1 MFIKKIFKN
10 ISDVSFVTFTTIRQM
25 ARLRW
30 CNGMFW
36 VFCLWGSINFPLASY
51 WDSMPVIGWFSN
63 LDHDPGSPHLG
74 NPGRQDQLLHLR
86 WVHLWGS
93 IWHHRS
99 DGQARNSARS
109 GWRLERSPFVE
120 TLWSCHTCR
129 CLISGR
135 RWHDGFL
142 EQSYQTIHQT
152 EGSYLILLLFW
163 YIDSIYI
170 YIYIYIYSTKFSSNI
185 YLFELYFSQLTYFNS
200 FD

>member
-1 MFIKKIFKN
+1 
-10 ISDVSFVTFTTIRQM
+10 M

-51 WDSMPVIGWFSN
+51 CDSMPVIGWFSN
-63 LDHDPGSPHLG
+63 LDHDPGSPRLG
-74 NPGRQDQLLHLR
+74 NPGQLLHLR

-152 EGSYLILLLFW
+152 EGSYLILFI
-163 YIDSIYI
+163 YYYYCFDRYI
-170 YIYIYIYSTKFSSNI
+170 YMLYSTTFSSI
-185 YLFELYFSQLTYFNS
+185 YLFELYFCQLKYFLIVLIK
-200 FD
+200 